1 MSKMNDTGHAKGR
14 LRPSRAL
21 CCFRNFVGRTRR
33 LSSSLVNQRPVP
45 VRELSFWT
53 PARVL

>member
-33 LSSSLVNQRPVP
+33 FSSSLVNQRPVR
-45 VRELSFWT
+45 VRELSFLT
-53 PARVL
+53 LARVL